1 MCSRSIDEAV
11 SSSERFSFHSRKIH
25 AFQHLTGHL
34 FMIEPIRATKLPQY
48 AVLRAQLHH
57 YEYIAQLAGQLG
69 YESTVEQ
76 IHRRLNL
83 ITDGQQYAVYVG
95 EDLAGTVVGSI
106 GTYIFRAVYM

>member
-1 MCSRSIDEAV
+1 
-11 SSSERFSFHSRKIH
+11 
-25 AFQHLTGHL
+25 
-34 FMIEPIRATKLPQY
+34 MIEPIRATKLPQY

-83 ITDGQQYAVYVG
+83 MTDGQQYAVYVG
-95 EDLAGTVVGSI
+95 EDLAGALRLALDEGGTDVHYGERATMGLTPYSPSSVDEVVARELLPRLG
-106 GTYIFRAVYM
+106 G

>member
-83 ITDGQQYAVYVG
+83 MTDGQQYAVYVG
-95 EDLAGTVVGSI
+95 EDLAGTVVG
-106 GTYIFRAVYM
+106 